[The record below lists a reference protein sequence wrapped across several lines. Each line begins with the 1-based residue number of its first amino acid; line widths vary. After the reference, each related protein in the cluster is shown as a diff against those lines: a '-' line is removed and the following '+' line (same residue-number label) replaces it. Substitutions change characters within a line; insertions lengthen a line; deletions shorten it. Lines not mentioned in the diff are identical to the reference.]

1 MQPIKLFRE
10 ELFMEQHTIN
20 TESTAKYNITDAEW
34 KIMQILWKHSKISE
48 GIPLGDIKEYLKTQ
62 CSWNINTIR
71 TLLVRLADKEIV
83 GAEKQGR
90 NYKYYPLVS
99 QDECV
104 MQETESLLTKIFGGS
119 PSLLVSALIK
129 SGKISEKEQ
138 EKIFELINKMG
149 SDEDV

>member
-1 MQPIKLFRE
+1 
-10 ELFMEQHTIN
+10 MEQNIDN
-20 TESTAKYNITDAEW
+20 VANTAKYNITDAEW
-34 KIMQILWKHSKISE
+34 KIMQVLWKYCENSE
-48 GIPLGDIKEYLKTQ
+48 GMPLGDIREHLKTL

-83 GAEKQGR
+83 GTEKKGR

-119 PSLLVSALIK
+119 PSLLVSTLIK
-129 SGKISEKEQ
+129 NGKVSEKEQ
-138 EKIFELINKMG
+138 EKILELINKMG
-149 SDEDV
+149 SDKDV

>member
-1 MQPIKLFRE
+1 
-10 ELFMEQHTIN
+10 MEQNIDN
-20 TESTAKYNITDAEW
+20 VANTAKYNITDAEW
-34 KIMQILWKHSKISE
+34 KIMQVLWKYSENSE
-48 GIPLGDIKEYLKTQ
+48 GMPLGDIREHLKTL

-83 GAEKQGR
+83 GTEKKGR

-119 PSLLVSALIK
+119 PSLLVSTLIK
-129 SGKISEKEQ
+129 NGKVSEKEQ
-138 EKIFELINKMG
+138 EKILELINKMG
-149 SDEDV
+149 SDKDV